1 MALDRRGSQWSDP
14 SMSSRLVA
22 VVGAL
27 FLASL
32 TIRAA
37 APGDDPGT
45 WDKAAAARYLDARMD
60 VWWTKAKP
68 LKSGDTETKCL
79 SCHTAVPYALA
90 RPVLRKAMGVTAAT
104 AHEAT
109 IFETVRTR
117 MAHID
122 AQQPFYDH
130 TEDKKV
136 ESRGVEAVMNA
147 FLLTS
152 RDLDTAATAPD
163 ALTQQ
168 AIARLWTV
176 QREDGAWDWLNFGL
190 EPYESSDALFHGA
203 TVAALA
209 AGSPTGRL
217 ASADAAGKAGAQKLR
232 AYLSANVATQRL
244 FNRTWALLASS
255 RLSGVLTTSQR
266 EALVRDLAASQR
278 PDGGWS
284 LADLGEWRWSKTAG
298 PFAAPGQVDSALIG
312 VSDAYATGLVVYAMK
327 QAGLGNRPAVQKG
340 LAWLRANQ
348 QAGSPADAAWA
359 PWRAHSLNFDREH
372 GGDKG
377 EPWRRMFMSDLAT
390 AFAVLALL

>member
-1 MALDRRGSQWSDP
+1 
-14 SMSSRLVA
+14 MSSRPFA
-22 VVGAL
+22 VVGVL
-27 FLASL
+27 LLASL
-32 TIRAA
+32 TLRAA
-37 APGDDPGT
+37 APGDDPNVK

-60 VWWTKAKP
+60 VWWAKAKP
-68 LKSGDTETKCL
+68 LKSGATETKCL
-79 SCHTAVPYALA
+79 SCHTAIPYALA
-90 RPVLRKAMGVTAAT
+90 RPALRKAMGVTAVT
-104 AHEAT
+104 AHETT
-109 IFETVRTR
+109 IVETVRTR
-117 MAHID
+117 MAHTD
-122 AQQPFYDH
+122 NQQPFYDH
-130 TEDKKV
+130 TDEKKV

-152 RDLDTAATAPD
+152 RDLDTGATAPG

-168 AIARLWTV
+168 ALTRLWAV

-190 EPYESSDALFHGA
+190 EPYETSDAVFHGA

-217 ASADAAGKAGAQKLR
+217 ASADPAGKAGGLKLR
-232 AYLSANVATQRL
+232 TYLSANVGTQRL

-266 EALVRDLAASQR
+266 EALVRDLAATQR
-278 PDGGWS
+278 SDGGWS
-284 LADLGEWRWSKTAG
+284 LADLGEWQWSKTAG
-298 PFAAPGQVDSALIG
+298 PFAAPGQLDAALVG
-312 VSDAYATGLVVYAMK
+312 ASDAYATGLVVYAMK
-327 QAGLGNRPAVQKG
+327 QAGLGSRPAVQKG
-340 LAWLRANQ
+340 LTWLRENQ

>member
-1 MALDRRGSQWSDP
+1 
-14 SMSSRLVA
+14 MSSRPIAVA
-22 VVGAL
+22 GAL
-27 FLASL
+27 LLASL

-37 APGDDPGT
+37 APGDDPST
-45 WDKAAAARYLDARMD
+45 KWDKAAAARYLDARMD
-60 VWWTKAKP
+60 MWWAKAKP
-68 LKSGDTETKCL
+68 LKSGDSETKCL
-79 SCHTAVPYALA
+79 SCHTAIPYALA
-90 RPVLRKAMGVTAAT
+90 RPALRKAMGVTAAT
-104 AHEAT
+104 ANETA
-109 IFETVRTR
+109 IVETVRTR
-117 MAHID
+117 MAHTD
-122 AQQPFYDH
+122 NQQPFYDH

-152 RDLDTAATAPD
+152 RDLDTGATAPD

-190 EPYESSDALFHGA
+190 EPYETSDALFHGA

-217 ASADAAGKAGAQKLR
+217 ASADAAGKAGGLKLR
-232 AYLSANVATQRL
+232 TYLSANVATQRL

-266 EALVRDLAASQR
+266 EALVRDLAAAER

-298 PFAAPGQVDSALIG
+298 PFAAPGAVDTALIG
-312 VSDAYATGLVVYAMK
+312 ASDAYATGLVVYAMK
-327 QAGLGNRPAVQKG
+327 QAGLGSRPAVQKG
-340 LAWLRANQ
+340 LTWLRVNQ
-348 QAGSPADAAWA
+348 QAGAPTDAAWA